1 MFPWNR
7 KRDQRLKREGCGAVS
22 KECVLPCVGEE
33 RGRERIKLEG
43 DKLCQV
49 RKREL
54 TIGIS
59 EPAVIG
65 IHVKTLG

>member
-7 KRDQRLKREGCGAVS
+7 KREQRLKREGCGAVS

-33 RGRERIKLEG
+33 RGRERIKLVG
-43 DKLCQV
+43 DKLCQI

-59 EPAVIG
+59 KPAVIG
-65 IHVKTLG
+65 IHVKTVG